1 MKVGILIITHSDIG
15 KQLLLTATSVFGRN
29 PFRVEILSVDNYDQ
43 PNDVKELAEK
53 YVNFLDNG
61 NGVLVLT
68 DIVGTT
74 PSNIASSIDYKNI
87 KIVAGLNLSM
97 ILNVFNYP
105 NDSLDDLSVK
115 AIEGGTDGIS
125 NVFMISKKILIVY
138 MIVLHASASAKVV
151 SLASNFES
159 KINLIKGSKHADAKS
174 IMKILMLSA
183 SKGSSVIIE
192 VDGVDQ
198 NDAMQSIEQLFKNKF
213 DEGS

>member
-15 KQLLLTATSVFGRN
+15 KQLLLTAISVFGRN
-29 PFRVEILSVDNYDQ
+29 PFQVEILSVDNYDQ

-105 NDSLDDLSVK
+105 NDSLNDLSVK

-125 NVFMISKKILIVY
+125 NV
-138 MIVLHASASAKVV
+138 
-151 SLASNFES
+151 
-159 KINLIKGSKHADAKS
+159 
-174 IMKILMLSA
+174 
-183 SKGSSVIIE
+183 
-192 VDGVDQ
+192 
-198 NDAMQSIEQLFKNKF
+198 
-213 DEGS
+213 

>member
-15 KQLLLTATSVFGRN
+15 KQLLLTATSVFGES
-29 PFRVEILSVDNYDQ
+29 FRVEILSVDNYDQ
-43 PNDVKELAEK
+43 PNDVKEQKK

-125 NVFMISKKILIVY
+125 NV
-138 MIVLHASASAKVV
+138 
-151 SLASNFES
+151 
-159 KINLIKGSKHADAKS
+159 
-174 IMKILMLSA
+174 
-183 SKGSSVIIE
+183 
-192 VDGVDQ
+192 
-198 NDAMQSIEQLFKNKF
+198 
-213 DEGS
+213 

>member
-74 PSNIASSIDYKNI
+74 QSNIASSIDYKNI

-125 NVFMISKKILIVY
+125 NV
-138 MIVLHASASAKVV
+138 
-151 SLASNFES
+151 
-159 KINLIKGSKHADAKS
+159 
-174 IMKILMLSA
+174 
-183 SKGSSVIIE
+183 
-192 VDGVDQ
+192 
-198 NDAMQSIEQLFKNKF
+198 
-213 DEGS
+213 

>member
-15 KQLLLTATSVFGRN
+15 KQLLLTAISVFGRN

-105 NDSLDDLSVK
+105 NDSLNDLSVK

-125 NVFMISKKILIVY
+125 NV
-138 MIVLHASASAKVV
+138 
-151 SLASNFES
+151 
-159 KINLIKGSKHADAKS
+159 
-174 IMKILMLSA
+174 
-183 SKGSSVIIE
+183 
-192 VDGVDQ
+192 
-198 NDAMQSIEQLFKNKF
+198 
-213 DEGS
+213 